1 MVYNAIEKVRE
12 TKGENKKM
20 NVWIMNLLDN
30 RSEENKPT
38 DLQQSKFQ
46 FCKERGIVGIG
57 WVGCDPINSKDVG
70 FLRAAN
76 AFSDF
81 KKDDFVWTK
90 DPVSKEYYICWVTDE
105 PITANDA
112 ELHRYDISKFC
123 SCEFITVGS
132 EENLPQ
138 GILNVDLTSR
148 TTISKANSSVSEITQ
163 NYIASLT
170 SPTPAAVQTKVP
182 PFSQPTEILPKKGK
196 KPNRKKGIKIAAISI
211 IILALI
217 ISSVPIYKEI
227 SKSIYPLLPNG
238 LKFGESFEA
247 SSKKIQNANEP
258 KENKARKEKIVHV
271 WQSET
276 AITNTEAFYPHLSIP
291 LREEKNN
298 GSMDYYFNTDQNALY
313 GVHLFLYTPIG
324 ESLPIDD
331 LLNYYTKALKAYGDV
346 SLDPISIEDNEESYK
361 LKCKE
366 YLIRLKVRYDDETYH
381 EDGGA
386 SPGYGEQVFGP
397 PYISIEI
404 VNNKYVPKPHTVSYE
419 TIKNAVNNVKYRVGN
434 DYASFSINLGKLLN
448 RCASGYQLTSTTS
461 YLYADSSLI
470 STTKRDELESGEYAD
485 YLYSSYIVQITGDL
499 LQNPKVPYL
508 VYENVNIIKLLLVFD
523 ESDNLIATEV
533 LEEHQGLRTCALIYA
548 TG

>member
-1 MVYNAIEKVRE
+1 
-12 TKGENKKM
+12 M

-57 WVGCDPINSKDVG
+57 WVECDPINSKDVG

-81 KKDDFVWTK
+81 KKDDLVWTK
-90 DPVSKEYYICWVTDE
+90 DPVSKEYYICRITDE

-123 SCEFITVGS
+123 SCDFITVGS

-196 KPNRKKGIKIAAISI
+196 KPNRKKVIKIAAISI

-217 ISSVPIYKEI
+217 ISSVPIYKGI

-247 SSKKIQNANEP
+247 ASKKIQNANEP
-258 KENKARKEKIVHV
+258 EENKARKEKIVSV
-271 WQSET
+271 KQSEM

-291 LREEKNN
+291 LREEKNKGN
-298 GSMDYYFNTDQNALY
+298 IDYYFNTDQNALY

-331 LLNYYTKALKAYGDV
+331 LLNYYTTALKVYGDV
-346 SLDPISIEDNEESYK
+346 SLEPISVEDNEETYK
-361 LKCKE
+361 LKCEE
-366 YLIRLKVRYDDETYH
+366 YLIRLNVCYDYDDYGETYYGVPT
-381 EDGGA
+381 EEMKKYTEEMKK
-386 SPGYGEQVFGP
+386 YGEEFRKKYGP
-397 PYISIEI
+397 PFISIEI
-404 VNNKYVPKPHTVSYE
+404 VNNKYRPKPHTVSYE
-419 TIKNAVNNVKYRVGN
+419 TIKNAINNVKYRVGN
-434 DYASFSINLGKLLN
+434 DYATFSVGLGELLN
-448 RCASGYQLTSTTS
+448 RCAPGYQLTSTTP

-470 STTKRDELESGEYAD
+470 SATKRDELENGEYAD

-523 ESDNLIATEV
+523 KSDNLIATEV

>member
-1 MVYNAIEKVRE
+1 
-12 TKGENKKM
+12 M

-81 KKDDFVWTK
+81 KKDDLVWTK
-90 DPVSKEYYICWVTDE
+90 DPVSKEYYICRVTDE
-105 PITANDA
+105 PIAANDA

-148 TTISKANSSVSEITQ
+148 TTISKTNSSVSEITQ

-182 PFSQPTEILPKKGK
+182 PFSQPTEILTKKSK
-196 KPNRKKGIKIAAISI
+196 KPNKKKVITIAAISI

-217 ISSVPIYKEI
+217 ISSVPIYKGI

-247 SSKKIQNANEP
+247 ASKKIQNANEP
-258 KENKARKEKIVHV
+258 KENKARKEKIVSV
-271 WQSET
+271 KQSEM

-291 LREEKNN
+291 LREGKNI
-298 GSMDYYFNTDQNALY
+298 GSIDYYFNIDQNALY
-313 GVHLFLYTPIG
+313 GVSLFLYTPIG

-331 LLNYYTKALKAYGDV
+331 LLNYYTTALKAYGDV
-346 SLDPISIEDNEESYK
+346 SLEPISVEDNEESYK
-361 LKCKE
+361 LKCEE
-366 YLIRLKVRYDDETYH
+366 YLICLKVCYDYDNDYDETYH
-381 EDGGA
+381 EVPAEEMKKYADEFRKK
-386 SPGYGEQVFGP
+386 YGP
-397 PYISIEI
+397 PFISIEI
-404 VNNKYVPKPHTVSYE
+404 VNTKYAPNVRRIISNETVM
-419 TIKNAVNNVKYRVGN
+419 NAINNVKYRVGN
-434 DYASFSINLGKLLN
+434 DYATFSVGLGELLN
-448 RCASGYQLTSTTS
+448 RCAPGYQLTSTTP

-470 STTKRDELESGEYAD
+470 SATKRDELENGEYAD
-485 YLYSSYIVQITGDL
+485 YLSSSFIVQITGDL
-499 LQNPKVPYL
+499 MRNPKVPYY
-508 VYENVNIIKLLLVFD
+508 VNENVDIVTLLLIFD
-523 ESDNLIATEV
+523 ESYNLIATEI
-533 LEEHQGLRTCALIYA
+533 LKEHNDLYTCALIYI

>member
-1 MVYNAIEKVRE
+1 
-12 TKGENKKM
+12 M

-81 KKDDFVWTK
+81 KKDDLVWTK
-90 DPVSKEYYICWVTDE
+90 DPVSKEYYICRVTDE
-105 PITANDA
+105 PIAANDA

-138 GILNVDLTSR
+138 GILNMDLTSR

-182 PFSQPTEILPKKGK
+182 PFSQPTEILPKKSK
-196 KPNRKKGIKIAAISI
+196 KPNRKKVITIAAISI

-217 ISSVPIYKEI
+217 ISSVPIYKGI

-247 SSKKIQNANEP
+247 ASKKIQNANEP
-258 KENKARKEKIVHV
+258 KENKARKEKIVSV
-271 WQSET
+271 KQSEM

-291 LREEKNN
+291 LREKNP
-298 GSMDYYFNTDQNALY
+298 GDITYSFNTDQNDALY
-313 GVHLFLYTPIG
+313 EVELSLHTPAH
-324 ESLPIDD
+324 ENPPINDF
-331 LLNYYTKALKAYGDV
+331 LNYYKTALKAYGDV
-346 SLDPISIEDNEESYK
+346 SLEPVTIGDFNEAYK
-361 LKCKE
+361 LTCKV
-366 YLIRLKVRYDDETYH
+366 YTVLLAVYDDETYYQTLP
-381 EDGGA
+381 EIPEGFDEKA
-386 SPGYGEQVFGP
+386 KEEYIKNYNEFGEKYGP
-397 PYISIEI
+397 PIIGIKITNNIYAPNVRRIISNE
-404 VNNKYVPKPHTVSYE
+404 TVM
-419 TIKNAVNNVKYRVGN
+419 NAINNVKYRVGN
-434 DYASFSINLGKLLN
+434 DYATFSVGLGELLN
-448 RCASGYQLTSTTS
+448 RCAPGYQLTSTTP

-470 STTKRDELESGEYAD
+470 STTKRDELENGEYAD
-485 YLYSSYIVQITGDL
+485 YLSSSFIVQITGDL